1 MIKIVVEI
9 QTSYIN
15 CNLSAVSTSIKG
27 GMQGKGGK
35 MDLIILTIPYHTYAV
50 ISFLCNTLHLSCT
63 YIL

>member
-15 CNLSAVSTSIKG
+15 CNLSTVSTSIKG

-35 MDLIILTIPYHTYAV
+35 MDLIILTIPYH
-50 ISFLCNTLHLSCT
+50 
-63 YIL
+63 ILML